1 MNTNSQSDMGKYYK
15 LLIKFSHGEKVTR
28 KALLRSKV
36 IDEQLIDDA
45 LDLGLI
51 WEADTTDINEERYV
65 ITNKGEQVRDNWVT
79 QVLQGSDNR
88 GKHWRKS
95 KYNRQNGKR

>member
-1 MNTNSQSDMGKYYK
+1 MDTNSQSDMGKYYK
-15 LLIKFSHGEKVTR
+15 LLIRFRHGEKATR

-51 WEADTTDINEERYV
+51 READKSDINEVRYV
-65 ITNKGEQVRDNWVT
+65 ITNKGEQVRDN
-79 QVLQGSDNR
+79 
-88 GKHWRKS
+88 
-95 KYNRQNGKR
+95 

>member
-1 MNTNSQSDMGKYYK
+1 MMNFYKICGNVTKVNVFMNTNSQTDMGKYYK
-15 LLIKFSHGEKVTR
+15 LLIKFSHGEKVMR

-51 WEADTTDINEERYV
+51 RETDKSDINEVRYV
-65 ITNKGEQVRDNWVT
+65 ITNQGEQVRD
-79 QVLQGSDNR
+79 
-88 GKHWRKS
+88 K
-95 KYNRQNGKR
+95 

>member
-1 MNTNSQSDMGKYYK
+1 M
-15 LLIKFSHGEKVTR
+15 TR

-51 WEADTTDINEERYV
+51 READTTDINEERYV
-65 ITNKGEQVRDNWVT
+65 ITNKGEQVRDN
-79 QVLQGSDNR
+79 
-88 GKHWRKS
+88 
-95 KYNRQNGKR
+95 

>member
-15 LLIKFSHGEKVTR
+15 LLIMFSHGEKVMR

-36 IDEQLIDDA
+36 IDEHLIDDA

-51 WEADTTDINEERYV
+51 RETDKSDINEVRYV
-65 ITNKGEQVRDNWVT
+65 ITNKGEQVRDN
-79 QVLQGSDNR
+79 
-88 GKHWRKS
+88 
-95 KYNRQNGKR
+95 

>member
-1 MNTNSQSDMGKYYK
+1 M
-15 LLIKFSHGEKVTR
+15 
-28 KALLRSKV
+28 

-65 ITNKGEQVRDNWVT
+65 ITNKGEQVRDN
-79 QVLQGSDNR
+79 
-88 GKHWRKS
+88 
-95 KYNRQNGKR
+95 

>member
-1 MNTNSQSDMGKYYK
+1 MMNFYKICGNVTKENVFMNTNSQSDMGKYYK

-51 WEADTTDINEERYV
+51 READTTDINEERHV
-65 ITNKGEQVRDNWVT
+65 ITNKGEQVRDN
-79 QVLQGSDNR
+79 
-88 GKHWRKS
+88 
-95 KYNRQNGKR
+95 

>member
-15 LLIKFSHGEKVTR
+15 LLIKVSRGEKVTR

-51 WEADTTDINEERYV
+51 RETDKSDINEVRYV
-65 ITNKGEQVRDNWVT
+65 ITNKGEQVRDN
-79 QVLQGSDNR
+79 
-88 GKHWRKS
+88 
-95 KYNRQNGKR
+95 

>member
-28 KALLRSKV
+28 KALLRSN
-36 IDEQLIDDA
+36 DA

-65 ITNKGEQVRDNWVT
+65 ITNKGEQVRDN
-79 QVLQGSDNR
+79 
-88 GKHWRKS
+88 
-95 KYNRQNGKR
+95 